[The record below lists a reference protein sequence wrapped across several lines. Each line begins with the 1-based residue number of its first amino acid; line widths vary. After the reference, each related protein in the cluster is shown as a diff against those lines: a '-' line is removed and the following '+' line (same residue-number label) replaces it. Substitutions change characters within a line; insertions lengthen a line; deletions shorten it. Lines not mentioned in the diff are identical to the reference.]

1 MNRLPVTIPKT
12 PALKP
17 AEDYYR
23 LRREG
28 IGFIEQMGSHWWTDY
43 NTHDPGITILEA
55 LCYAITDL
63 AYRTG
68 WDIKDLLAPATPAPD
83 QTQPFPQQA
92 FFTAREILTVN
103 PTTPDDFRRLLIDL
117 DGVRNAW
124 VIGKDCGCESSY
136 YAVCDDDGQLQLSFP
151 KPVGKEIEPI
161 KLRGL
166 YEALL
171 ELEADPELGDLN
183 DRKIVQTFTVEI
195 AGELHP
201 YTLELRFPA
210 WELLDQTTYETFLN
224 SNLSD
229 IVCEKFLLVKSAP
242 TDNPPQQKI
251 TDDEWQRSWRKVFYL
266 TFAANSG
273 SIRLSN
279 VALRLIAAPETARH
293 LKVTDVIKKLEET
306 GTRGFLPQYRRKR
319 RSTAK
324 QIKDAHATLHS
335 HRNLDEDYCRIKVV
349 DIEEVAVC
357 ADIEVAPDADIERVQ
372 ARIWWEI
379 EQYFNPPVRFY
390 TWQELLDEQVPV
402 EEIFNGPEL
411 SNGFLK
417 ADELAAA
424 GLKTVLRTSDIINRL
439 MDIEGVIAV
448 NHLLLTKYD
457 AEGNVVKGAADAV
470 ANKSSAEWALTISAL
485 HQPRF
490 YQNLSRFL
498 FYKNGLP
505 FLPRMDE
512 AQSTLVQL
520 HGEAERPKNPH
531 APQDLPIPAGT
542 FRHPEDYAPVQYSFP
557 LTYGIGP
564 DGLPSHVGTERRA
577 QARQLKAYL
586 LVFEQLLANALAQV
600 AHAAELF
607 SLDPGIKRTYF
618 VQEFQEALIRG
629 YNELLIDDPGD
640 PTKKLLNRTKQEALV
655 ETPLEFHKR
664 RNRFLDHLMARF
676 GEQFGEYALLLTNYL
691 GQQVAQNRLI
701 EDKISFLNAYPQIS
715 HDRGKAFDY
724 RTNPCAPDNIPG
736 LKKRISLLLGYP
748 DLAFAWT
755 VVEAPPGTFTV
766 TQYELKDRHGTQWL
780 KGNLNVAAAT
790 QAAVQQTAFRTLIVL
805 MVQPEAYQVVPQ
817 GAEFRLRLRDS
828 NGNVLGESPGTF
840 KTEPEAKALAQELQ
854 AWSANERAIVVEHLL
869 LRPKFPGDALFPACA
884 DGPCASCGD
893 NDPYSFRLTFVMPGW
908 TEPYNINLELRGF
921 ADRTIQ
927 QEMPAHLL
935 GKICWVGNDGFIEN
949 LCDPVVCD
957 LAELLIAQGL
967 TASGE
972 PPTADD
978 ACACAKSIY
987 AVFHDAFEKW
997 FADKTLSY
1005 FKPEALRT
1013 VLDTEL
1019 QARVTPAALAC
1030 TTVLEPLWPDVHAL
1044 LLKHFLYVAQHGWQF
1059 ERFELAWC
1067 QWLEANAQFDWA
1079 EERLAERVEAILK
1092 KNLVQ
1097 APATTT
1103 SNELCQCAATILAT
1117 FGQQFYLWMEANLQA
1132 GRTFPHFTPFAPAPL
1147 TLCDGFTFATGT
1159 AKEIEDMLKLRYQRY
1174 GEVSSRLWMV
1184 VQLLSQLRNTYPGAT
1199 LHDCDDGSDLNPVRL
1214 GQTALGNY
1222 PLRKMA
1228 PTTAAADTTPALMV
1242 SDAAETKRAVKA
1254 RKPGK
1259 ARKPKPPA

>member
-12 PALKP
+12 PVLKP
-17 AEDYYR
+17 AEDYYL

-28 IGFIEQMGSHWWTDY
+28 IGFIEQMGSRWWTDY

-83 QTQPFPQQA
+83 KARPFPQQA

-124 VIGKDCGCESSY
+124 MICKQCGCESSY
-136 YAVCDDDGQLQLSFP
+136 YASCDDDGQLRLSYQ
-151 KPVGKEIEPI
+151 KPPADKKVEII
-161 KLRGL
+161 KPRGL

-183 DRKIVQTFTVEI
+183 DRKIVQTFTIEVD
-195 AGELHP
+195 GEMRP
-201 YTLELRFPA
+201 YTIELRFPT
-210 WELLDQTTYETFLN
+210 WELLEQAMYATFLS
-224 SNLSD
+224 SNLSG
-229 IVCEKFLLVKSAP
+229 IACEKFLLVKSDK
-242 TDNPPQQKI
+242 TDNPAKKKI
-251 TDDEWQRSWRKVFYL
+251 TDDEWQRAWRNVFYL
-266 TFAANSG
+266 TFTANG
-273 SIRLSN
+273 GIHISN

-293 LKVTDVIKKLEET
+293 LKVADLIEKLKEA
-306 GTRGFLPQYRRKR
+306 GTRGFLPQYRSKLQ
-319 RSTAK
+319 SIAK
-324 QIKDAHATLHS
+324 QMKAAQATLHS

-349 DIEEVAVC
+349 DVEDVAVC

-372 ARIWWEI
+372 ARIWLEI

-457 AEGNVVKGAADAV
+457 AEGNVVKGAADGDENKV
-470 ANKSSAEWALTISAL
+470 SANWVLTISAL

-520 HGEAERPKNPH
+520 RGEAERPKNPN
-531 APQDLPIPAGT
+531 APKDLPIPAGM
-542 FRHPEDYAPVQYSFP
+542 FRHPEEYAPVQYSFP

-564 DGLPSHVGTERRA
+564 DGLPSHVSTARRA
-577 QARQLKAYL
+577 QARQLKAFL

-600 AHAAELF
+600 AHTADLF
-607 SLDPGIKRTYF
+607 SLDPSIKRTYF
-618 VQEFQEALIRG
+618 FREFNPDELKEYDKLTNGLTSAVLAAL
-629 YNELLIDDPGD
+629 
-640 PTKKLLNRTKQEALV
+640 T
-655 ETPLEFHKR
+655 ETATEFHER
-664 RNRFLDHLMARF
+664 RNRFLNHLMARF
-676 GEQFGEYALLLTNYL
+676 GEQFSEYALLLTNYL

-701 EDKISFLNAYPQIS
+701 EDKISFLNAYPQIR

-724 RTNPCAPDNIPG
+724 RTNPCAPDNISG
-736 LKKRISLLLGYP
+736 LKQRISLLLGYP

-884 DGPCASCGD
+884 DGPCASCAD

-1019 QARVTPAALAC
+1019 QARVTPAAFTC
-1030 TTVLEPLWPDVHAL
+1030 TTELGPLWPEIHTL
-1044 LLKHFLYVAQHGWQF
+1044 MLNHFLSIAQHGWQF

-1067 QWLEANAQFDWA
+1067 QWLEANAKFDWA
-1079 EERLAERVEAILK
+1079 EERLPERVEAILRR
-1092 KNLVQ
+1092 NLVK
-1097 APATTT
+1097 APATSTG
-1103 SNELCQCAATILAT
+1103 NKLCECAVTILMQ
-1117 FGQQFYLWMEANLQA
+1117 FGHQFYQWMDKNLQE
-1132 GRTFPHFTPFAPAPL
+1132 GRTFPNFTSFAPTSI
-1147 TLCDGFTFATGT
+1147 TLCSEFTFKPGT
-1159 AKEIEDMLKLRYQRY
+1159 AAEIETMLKERYQRY
-1174 GEVSSRLWMV
+1174 REVSYRLWIV
-1184 VQLLSQLRNTYPGAT
+1184 VQLLGQLRNTYPGAT

-1222 PLRKMA
+1222 PLRKVA
-1228 PTTAAADTTPALMV
+1228 PTTAAADNSPMLIA
-1242 SDAAETKRAVKA
+1242 SDTAESERAPVVKSKKNDQP
-1254 RKPGK
+1254 RK